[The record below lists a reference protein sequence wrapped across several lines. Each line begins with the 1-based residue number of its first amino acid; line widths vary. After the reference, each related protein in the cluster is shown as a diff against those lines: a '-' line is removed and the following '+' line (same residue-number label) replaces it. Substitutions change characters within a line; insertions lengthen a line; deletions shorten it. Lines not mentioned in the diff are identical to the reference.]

1 MPGSK
6 PPHLPQF
13 LIIRVTSVSV
23 GSMSTAVVKLQWI
36 LRVVAVC
43 SVVSLSL
50 GKSSLAVDYIHYD
63 YQCVNYT
70 MVVYS
75 HCIELSGHSRH

>member
-1 MPGSK
+1 MSASK

-13 LIIRVTSVSV
+13 LIIRVTRV